1 MGNDADA
8 AIGIGLKGRSTAKEM
23 GARWTEYFNSNAPNK
38 KAYKKVWLSVA
49 GLEWTPIMKI
59 ISMGTTFGFSS
70 KYWTDDRTLNPTSS
84 LSELKDAKYP
94 AFNTQSF
101 NSIRMC
107 IDDYRATKCVYHTF
121 TRIYNSA
128 RDLFASGYIRDPKV
142 DQKGIEKTFGAKGH
156 KACGMQRPGFNIQ
169 CKDNNKARWG
179 FCNNIPNQGCQT
191 SDSNDADAA
200 IGIGLKGQSTA
211 KEMGA
216 GWTEYFNSNS
226 PNKKKYKKVWL
237 FVENLNINWAPVMKI
252 ISTGT
257 TFGFSSKYWTDTRT
271 LNPTSSL
278 SQAKDAKYPAFMNKP
293 FTMIRMCV
301 GVPNKNCVIHT
312 FKKAYKSARE
322 LFSAGYIRD
331 TQVDQKGIELAFDS
345 TTHRACGMQRPGF
358 NIQCKDNNKARW
370 GFCNNIPS
378 QGCQTSD
385 G

>member
-1 MGNDADA
+1 MGDNNKARWGFCNNIPSQGCQTSDGNDADA
-8 AIGIGLKGRSTAKEM
+8 AIGIGLKGQA
-23 GARWTEYFNSNAPNK
+23 
-38 KAYKKVWLSVA
+38 
-49 GLEWTPIMKI
+49 
-59 ISMGTTFGFSS
+59 
-70 KYWTDDRTLNPTSS
+70 
-84 LSELKDAKYP
+84 
-94 AFNTQSF
+94 
-101 NSIRMC
+101 
-107 IDDYRATKCVYHTF
+107 
-121 TRIYNSA
+121 
-128 RDLFASGYIRDPKV
+128 
-142 DQKGIEKTFGAKGH
+142 
-156 KACGMQRPGFNIQ
+156 
-169 CKDNNKARWG
+169 
-179 FCNNIPNQGCQT
+179 
-191 SDSNDADAA
+191 
-200 IGIGLKGQSTA
+200 TA

-216 GWTEYFNSNS
+216 GWTEYFNSNV
-226 PNKKKYKKVWL
+226 PNKKAYKKVWL

-331 TQVDQKGIELAFDS
+331 TQVDQKGIELAFGAKG
-345 TTHRACGMQRPGF
+345 HKACGMQRPGF

-370 GFCNNIPS
+370 GFRNNIPN

-385 G
+385 GNDADAAIGIGLKGQSTAKEMGAGWTEYFTSNSPNKKKYVKVWLSVAKVNVDWAPVMKIISSGPTFGFSSKYWTDYRTLNPTSALAQMKDAKYSAFMNTPFSTIRMCVGFPNKNCVIRVR

>member
-128 RDLFASGYIRDPKV
+128 RNLF
-142 DQKGIEKTFGAKGH
+142 
-156 KACGMQRPGFNIQ
+156 N
-169 CKDNNKARWG
+169 
-179 FCNNIPNQGCQT
+179 
-191 SDSNDADAA
+191 
-200 IGIGLKGQSTA
+200 
-211 KEMGA
+211 
-216 GWTEYFNSNS
+216 
-226 PNKKKYKKVWL
+226 
-237 FVENLNINWAPVMKI
+237 
-252 ISTGT
+252 
-257 TFGFSSKYWTDTRT
+257 
-271 LNPTSSL
+271 
-278 SQAKDAKYPAFMNKP
+278 
-293 FTMIRMCV
+293 
-301 GVPNKNCVIHT
+301 
-312 FKKAYKSARE
+312 
-322 LFSAGYIRD
+322 AGYIRD
-331 TQVDQKGIELAFDS
+331 TQVDQKGIEKAFGAKG
-345 TTHRACGMQRPGF
+345 HKPCGMQRPGF
-358 NIQCKDNNKARW
+358 NIECKDNNKARW

-385 G
+385 GNDADAAIGIGLRGQATAKEMGAGWTEYFYSNAPNKKKYKKVWLSVANRFEDWQLVMKIISTGTTFGFSSAYWTNPKTLNPTSSITQAKDAKYPAFSQTSFRVIRMCVGSFNKNCVYYTFKRVYHSARDLFSAGYIRDAQVDQKGI